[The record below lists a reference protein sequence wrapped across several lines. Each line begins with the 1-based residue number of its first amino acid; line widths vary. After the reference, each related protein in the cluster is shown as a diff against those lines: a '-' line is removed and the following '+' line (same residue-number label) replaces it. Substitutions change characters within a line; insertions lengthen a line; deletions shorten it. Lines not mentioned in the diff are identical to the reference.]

1 MRQSI
6 EVHAV
11 VHRSS
16 MGLPAL
22 DLTTGGYD
30 VVSLTSGGVT
40 WRRTVVQGKYQRGRA
55 LVQAQQDTVTDT
67 LVVRVSGTSGTQL
80 ENRCAVL
87 RQAFSQF
94 AYTLTTEIDGVA
106 RTIDCEPADIAIV
119 GDDTRQKTLAYHLMR
134 EVSLSI
140 PRDPQLMDGAL

>member
-11 VHRSS
+11 VSRSS
-16 MGLPAL
+16 LGLAAL
-22 DLTTGGYD
+22 DLSTGGYD
-30 VVSLTSGGVT
+30 IVSLTSGGVT

-55 LVQAQQDTVTDT
+55 LVQAQQDTVTDVV
-67 LVVRVSGTSGTQL
+67 VVRVSGTSQTQV
-80 ENRCAVL
+80 ENRVAVL

-94 AYTLTTEIDGVA
+94 TYTLTTEIDGVA
-106 RTIDCEPADIAIV
+106 RTIDCEPADMAIV

>member
-6 EVHAV
+6 TVRAWV
-11 VHRSS
+11 SRSS
-16 MGLPAL
+16 LGLPDL
-22 DLTTGGYD
+22 DLSTGGYD

-55 LVQAQQDTVTDT
+55 LVQAQQDTVTDV
-67 LVVRVSGTSGTQL
+67 LVVRVSGTSQTQV

-87 RQAFSQF
+87 RAAFSQF
-94 AYTLTTEIDGVA
+94 VYMLATDIDGVIRA
-106 RTIDCEPADIAIV
+106 IECEPADMAIV
-119 GDDTRQKTLAYHLMR
+119 GDDTRQKTLTYHLMR

-140 PRDPQLMDGAL
+140 PRDPQLMDGAF

>member
-6 EVHAV
+6 TVRAWV
-11 VHRSS
+11 TRSS
-16 MGLPAL
+16 LGLPKL

-40 WRRTVVQGKYQRGRA
+40 WRRTVVQGKHQRGRA
-55 LVQAQQDTVTDT
+55 LVQAQQDTVTDV

-94 AYTLTTEIDGVA
+94 AYMVTTEIDGVI

-119 GDDTRQKTLAYHLMR
+119 GDDTRQKTLTYHLMR

-140 PRDPQLMDGAL
+140 PRDPQLMDGAF

>member
-6 EVHAV
+6 EVYAV

-16 MGLPAL
+16 LGLPAL
-22 DLTTGGYD
+22 GLTTGGYD
-30 VVSLTSGGVT
+30 IVSLTSGGVT

-55 LVQAQQDTVTDT
+55 LVQAQQDTVTDV
-67 LVVRVSGTSGTQL
+67 LVVRVSGTSQSQV
-80 ENRCAVL
+80 ENRVGVL

-94 AYTLTTEIDGVA
+94 SYWVTTDIDGVM
-106 RTIDCEPADIAIV
+106 RTIDCEPADITIV
-119 GDDTRQKTLAYHLMR
+119 GDDTRQKTLTYHLMR

-140 PRDPQLMDGAL
+140 PRDPQLIEGAL

>member
-6 EVHAV
+6 TVRAWV
-11 VHRSS
+11 TRSS
-16 MGLPAL
+16 LRLPAL

-40 WRRTVVQGKYQRGRA
+40 WRRTVVQGKHQRGRA
-55 LVQAQQDTVTDT
+55 LVQAQQDTVTDV

-94 AYTLTTEIDGVA
+94 AYMVTTEIDGVV
-106 RTIDCEPADIAIV
+106 RTIDCEPADMAIV
-119 GDDTRQKTLAYHLMR
+119 GDDTRQKTLTYHLMR

-140 PRDPQLMDGAL
+140 PRDPQLMDGAF

>member
-6 EVHAV
+6 TVRAWV
-11 VHRSS
+11 SRSS
-16 MGLPAL
+16 LGLPDL
-22 DLTTGGYD
+22 DLSTGGYD

-94 AYTLTTEIDGVA
+94 SYTVATNIDGVV
-106 RTIDCEPADIAIV
+106 RTIECEPADMAIV
-119 GDDTRQKTLAYHLMR
+119 GDDTRQKTLTYHLMR

-140 PRDPQLMDGAL
+140 PRDPQLMDGAI

>member
-6 EVHAV
+6 TVRAWV
-11 VHRSS
+11 SRSRL
-16 MGLPAL
+16 GLPDL
-22 DLTTGGYD
+22 DLSTGGHD

-55 LVQAQQDTVTDT
+55 LVQAQQDTVTDV
-67 LVVRVSGTSGTQL
+67 LVVRVSGASGTQL

-106 RTIDCEPADIAIV
+106 RTIDCEPADMAIV
-119 GDDTRQKTLAYHLMR
+119 GDDTRQKTLTYHLMR

>member
-55 LVQAQQDTVTDT
+55 LVQAQQDTVTDM

-106 RTIDCEPADIAIV
+106 RTIDCEPADMAIV
-119 GDDTRQKTLAYHLMR
+119 GDDTRQKTLTYHLMR

>member
-6 EVHAV
+6 TVRARV
-11 VHRSS
+11 SRSS
-16 MGLPAL
+16 LGRPDL
-22 DLTTGGYD
+22 DLSTGGYD

-55 LVQAQQDTVTDT
+55 LVQAQQDTVTDV
-67 LVVRVSGTSGTQL
+67 LVVRISGTSQTQV
-80 ENRCAVL
+80 ENRVAVL

-94 AYTLTTEIDGVA
+94 TYTLTTEIDGVA
-106 RTIDCEPADIAIV
+106 RTIDCEPADMAIV
-119 GDDTRQKTLAYHLMR
+119 GDDTRQKTLTYHLMR

>member
-11 VHRSS
+11 VSRSS
-16 MGLPAL
+16 LGLAAL
-22 DLTTGGYD
+22 DLSTGGYD
-30 VVSLTSGGVT
+30 IVSLTSGGVT

-55 LVQAQQDTVTDT
+55 LVQAQQDTVTDVV
-67 LVVRVSGTSGTQL
+67 VVRVSGTSQTQV
-80 ENRCAVL
+80 ENRVAVL

-94 AYTLTTEIDGVA
+94 TYTLTTEIDGVA
-106 RTIDCEPADIAIV
+106 RTIDCEPADMAIV
-119 GDDTRQKTLAYHLMR
+119 GDDTRQKTLTYHLMR

>member
-6 EVHAV
+6 DVQAV

-16 MGLPAL
+16 LGLPAL
-22 DLTTGGYD
+22 DLSTGGYD

-55 LVQAQQDTVTDT
+55 LIQAQQDTVTDV
-67 LVVRVSGTSGTQL
+67 LVVRVSGTSQTQV
-80 ENRCAVL
+80 ENRISVL

-94 AYTLTTEIDGVA
+94 TYLVTTEIDGVV

-119 GDDTRQKTLAYHLMR
+119 GDDTRQKTLTYHLMR

-140 PRDPQLMDGAL
+140 PRDPQLMDGAI

>member
-16 MGLPAL
+16 LGLPAL
-22 DLTTGGYD
+22 DLATGGYD
-30 VVSLTSGGVT
+30 VVSLTTGGVT

-55 LVQAQQDTVTDT
+55 LVQAQQDTVTDV
-67 LVVRVSGTSGTQL
+67 LVVRISGTSQTQV
-80 ENRCAVL
+80 ENRVAVL

-94 AYTLTTEIDGVA
+94 TYTLTTEIDGVA
-106 RTIDCEPADIAIV
+106 RTIDCEPADMAIV
-119 GDDTRQKTLAYHLMR
+119 GDDTRQKTLTYHLMR

-140 PRDPQLMDGAL
+140 PRDPQLMDGAI

>member
-6 EVHAV
+6 TVRAWV
-11 VHRSS
+11 TRSS
-16 MGLPAL
+16 LGLPKL
-22 DLTTGGYD
+22 DLSTGGYD

-55 LVQAQQDTVTDT
+55 LVQAQQDTVTDV
-67 LVVRVSGTSGTQL
+67 LVVRVSGTSQTQV
-80 ENRCAVL
+80 ENRVAVL

-94 AYTLTTEIDGVA
+94 TYTLTTEIDGVV
-106 RTIDCEPADIAIV
+106 RTIDCEPADMAIV
-119 GDDTRQKTLAYHLMR
+119 GDDTRQKTLTYHLMR

>member
-16 MGLPAL
+16 MGRPAL

-55 LVQAQQDTVTDT
+55 LVQAQQDTVTDV

-94 AYTLTTEIDGVA
+94 AYTLTTEIDGVV
-106 RTIDCEPADIAIV
+106 RTIDCEPADMAIV
-119 GDDTRQKTLAYHLMR
+119 GDDTRQKTLTYHLMR